1 MGIGNSIIKG
11 TYDLNN
17 SEQGTTYIDELYRK
31 KGEIQRQL
39 CEIEAEIRERIE
51 NEYKGKLQTA
61 MELLGEIYDNIPNSQ
76 TAHIQTEC
84 EDCGTLTRIHLED
97 ALDKIEYV
105 FNRLIKEG

>member
-1 MGIGNSIIKG
+1 MK
-11 TYDLNN
+11 
-17 SEQGTTYIDELYRK
+17 EMGTTYIDELYRK

-39 CEIEAEIRERIE
+39 CEIENEIRTTIE

-61 MELLGEIYDNIPNSQ
+61 MELLGEIYYLIPSSKD
-76 TAHIQTEC
+76 AYIETEC
-84 EDCGTLTRIHLED
+84 FECDSLVKIDLDD